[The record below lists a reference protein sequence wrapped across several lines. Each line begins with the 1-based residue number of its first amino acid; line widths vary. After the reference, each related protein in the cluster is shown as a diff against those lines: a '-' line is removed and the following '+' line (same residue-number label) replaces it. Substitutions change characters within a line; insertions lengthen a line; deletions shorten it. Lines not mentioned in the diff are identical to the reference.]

1 VQVTEAIRGSGDID
15 VAAQIWAEATA
26 ARDGDEAVAAL
37 SVSRPVIEAVLARSP
52 DSFVLIARS
61 EAGPPDDNTLDGGGT
76 LQDCAP
82 DEGAAAC
89 TLAAGFA
96 AVEPAGERR
105 AQVSYLGVRPGSW
118 GRGVGELLLREVRSR
133 LAATGYRSAELQVYV
148 DNAPAVALY
157 ERLGWRPLGAPAPHP
172 RTGKPEQR
180 YELRL

>member
-1 VQVTEAIRGSGDID
+1 VRVTEAIRDSGDIE

-26 ARDGDEAVAAL
+26 ARDGDEDVADL

-52 DSFVLIARS
+52 QSFLLIAYADAS
-61 EAGPPDDNTLDGGGT
+61 TS
-76 LQDCAP
+76 
-82 DEGAAAC
+82 
-89 TLAAGFA
+89 AAGFA

-105 AQVSYLGVRPGSW
+105 AQVSYLGVRPGRW
-118 GRGVGELLLREVRSR
+118 GRGVGELLLREVQSR

-148 DNAPAVALY
+148 DNARAVALY
-157 ERLGWRPLGAPAPHP
+157 ERLGWRPRGAPEPHP